1 MIGSPR
7 RRAGRSR
14 VALVALVAAG
24 GVALAGCSAGQQ
36 AQTAEQR
43 PTMDGT
49 NAQAGQDVALR
60 DIAIEYPEG
69 GLYEQGSDA
78 RLRMVVVNE
87 GLQSDALVEV
97 RTDAAERVV
106 FRAAGEAG
114 TAEGTATAAPEPTA
128 TPTATA
134 TPTGTP
140 TGSPPASGSPTPSGS
155 ATPSASPTPS
165 EPPTTRIEIPPNG
178 LVSFRDDG
186 PAVIL
191 TGLTRQ
197 LRSSEVVPITFVF
210 ARGGAVTVDVAVG
223 VPEEEIAPA
232 PTVEAGGE
240 E

>member
-1 MIGSPR
+1 MIRSPR

-24 GVALAGCSAGQQ
+24 GVALAGCGAGQQ

-43 PTMDGT
+43 PTVDGT
-49 NAQAGQDVALR
+49 NAQAGDMALR
-60 DIAIEYPEG
+60 NIAIEYPDG
-69 GLYEQGSDA
+69 GRYEQGSDA
-78 RLRMVVVNE
+78 RLRMVLVNE
-87 GLQSDALVEV
+87 GMQPDALVEV

-114 TAEGTATAAPEPTA
+114 TVEGTASPTPEPTP

-134 TPTGTP
+134 TPTATPGGTP
-140 TGSPPASGSPTPSGS
+140 TGPATASPGS
-155 ATPSASPTPS
+155 ATPTESPTPS
-165 EPPTTRIEIPPNG
+165 EAPTTRMEIPAEG
-178 LVSFRDDG
+178 RVAFGDDG

-191 TGLTRQ
+191 TGLTRP
-197 LRSSEVVPITFVF
+197 LRSAEVVPITFVF
-210 ARGGAVTVDVAVG
+210 ERAGSVTVDVAVG

-232 PTVEAGGE
+232 PTVERGGE